1 MPSLFELGMNVPTSM
16 IPSTNSN
23 QPYPPNPMF
32 HQSIATPYIPPYQAQ
47 AASETKNHPN
57 QSETQPGL

>member
-1 MPSLFELGMNVPTSM
+1 MTFLFELGMNVPTTM

-32 HQSIATPYIPPYQAQ
+32 HQNIATPYIPPYQVPI
-47 AASETKNHPN
+47 ASNTKNHPN
-57 QSETQPGL
+57 ESDAQPGV

>member
-1 MPSLFELGMNVPTSM
+1 MTFLFKIGMSVPTSM
-16 IPSTNSN
+16 IPQTAST

-47 AASETKNHPN
+47 TASDTKNNPN
-57 QSETQPGL
+57 QSETQPGS

>member
-1 MPSLFELGMNVPTSM
+1 MNVPTTM

-32 HQSIATPYIPPYQAQ
+32 HQNIATPYIPPYQPQ
-47 AASETKNHPN
+47 NASDTINHPN
-57 QSETQPGL
+57 QSETQPGS